1 MHLKQII
8 SLSLFPGIIL
18 ALFSC
23 TFDGI
28 DSSGDGVSDV
38 DTDSD
43 WDPNTDF
50 DAGRDVPTDPIMDG
64 MLEAHNAVR
73 ANASPAPDPQ
83 LEPLNWSEKLAAD
96 ASAWASNCIMAHD
109 PATGDLRQG
118 ENWYA
123 WSRAND
129 RTAQDVVLGEGWAAE
144 ATDYDYESHT
154 CDGGDAI
161 GCGHYTQIVWRDTTH
176 VGCAVQV
183 CPNGLTNWEDGREI
197 WFCRYH
203 PPGNWIGERPY

>member
-8 SLSLFPGIIL
+8 SLALFPVIIL

-23 TFDGI
+23 SFDGI
-28 DSSGDGVSDV
+28 DSSNNGASDA

-43 WDPNTDF
+43 GDPNTDF
-50 DAGRDVPTDPIMDG
+50 DAGLDIPNDPRMDG
-64 MLEAHNAVR
+64 MLEAHNTVR
-73 ANASPAPDPQ
+73 ANASPTPDP
-83 LEPLNWSEKLAAD
+83 PLDPLIWSEKLAAD
-96 ASAWASNCIMAHD
+96 ARAWASNCIMAHD

-123 WSRAND
+123 WSGAND
-129 RTAQDVVLGEGWAAE
+129 RTPEDVVLSWASEAE
-144 ATDYDYESHT
+144 DYDYDSHT

-161 GCGHYTQIVWRDTTH
+161 NCGHYTQIVWRDTTH

-183 CPNGLTNWEDGREI
+183 CLNGLENWNDGREI
-197 WFCRYH
+197 WFCRYY
-203 PPGNWIGERPY
+203 PPGNWIGEKPY